1 MRIVWGFLGLM
12 TLAAIGFV
20 GVLQTSPAPVTQVN
34 VERYMGFWYAIAH
47 IPTSFE
53 RSCAQGTTAHYQL
66 LPNGR
71 VVVTNTCYRVDGT
84 PSRVVGEAW
93 IPNPAEPG
101 KLKVSFVKFLG
112 LWLFPGDYWILD
124 LAPDYSYAVVGH
136 PRLRYGWILSRTP
149 TLPSDVLAGIY
160 DRLEAAGYSRTAF
173 EPIDQTMHLSKALRS
188 GG

>member
-1 MRIVWGFLGLM
+1 MRIVWGFLGLI

-20 GVLQTSPAPVTQVN
+20 SAVRTTPTTITTVDLD
-34 VERYMGFWYAIAH
+34 RYMGFWYAVAH

-53 RSCAQGTTAHYQL
+53 RDCAQGTTAHYQR

-84 PSRVVGEAW
+84 ASRVVGEAW
-93 IPNPAEPG
+93 IPDPEQPG
-101 KLKVSFVKFLG
+101 KLKVSFVRFLG

-136 PRLRYGWILSRTP
+136 PQLKYGWILSRTP

-173 EPIDQTMHLSKALRS
+173 QPIDQTMHLSKALRP

>member
-1 MRIVWGFLGLM
+1 MRIVWGFLGLI

-20 GVLQTSPAPVTQVN
+20 GLLQTTPSSVAQVDVN
-34 VERYMGFWYAIAH
+34 RYMGFWYAIAH

-53 RSCAQGTTAHYQL
+53 RGCAQGTTAHYKL
-66 LPNGR
+66 LPNSR
-71 VVVTNTCYRVDGT
+71 VVVTNTCYRADGT

-93 IPNPAEPG
+93 IPDRARPG
-101 KLKVSFVKFLG
+101 QLKVSFVKVLG

-136 PRLRYGWILSRTP
+136 PRLQYGWILSRTP

-160 DRLEAAGYSRTAF
+160 SRLEAAGYSRAAF
-173 EPIDQTMHLSKALRS
+173 EPIDQTMHLSKSLRS

>member
-1 MRIVWGFLGLM
+1 MKIVWGFLGLI

-20 GVLQTSPAPVTQVN
+20 GVLQTSPSPITHVDVS
-34 VERYMGFWYAIAH
+34 RYMGFWYAIAH

-53 RSCAQGTTAHYQL
+53 RACAQGTTAHYQL

-71 VVVTNTCYRVDGT
+71 VVVTNTCYREDGT

-112 LWLFPGDYWILD
+112 LQFRLFQGVDDDGKLPQVDPGDVVHGL
-124 LAPDYSYAVVGH
+124 PHKEAVANGQDSR
-136 PRLRYGWILSRTP
+136 RLRRITFLHVSR
-149 TLPSDVLAGIY
+149 
-160 DRLEAAGYSRTAF
+160 SR
-173 EPIDQTMHLSKALRS
+173 Q
-188 GG
+188 